1 MKSIAAT
8 ICLLFTV
15 MSTAAAQK
23 VIRLYPGPAPG
34 SENWTQQEKAF
45 DL

>member
-8 ICLLFTV
+8 ICLLFALAGV
-15 MSTAAAQK
+15 AEAQK